1 MHSVSR
7 FLLTSL
13 LATALLCS
21 AASGQD
27 LDDPGAVGSDVT
39 ITLTN
44 GNTLTGTLID
54 NQGTDI
60 VIDHDLLGRI
70 TIPRTTIRVE
80 PPEPEPEQTGV
91 EMETPWKGSIDAY
104 VNGSSGNTDQKNY
117 GANLNLQN
125 EDADNID
132 SFLLI
137 YQKETTKQAGKNTT
151 VDKTNARYRRE
162 WKITDSRW
170 RPFAQ
175 VETEIDEFKDYS
187 HRTGGSAGVGY
198 LFVEEAD
205 ERFIGRL
212 GAGATKR
219 FGADSPDDDVI
230 YEALVGLDYSVDFT
244 PTNHFAVE
252 TTVYPSVNN
261 GGDYR
266 SFSKAEW
273 RLDVS
278 EESNWYFKV
287 GGNHTYDN
295 VKIPGNDKGDF
306 NYYAGVGTSF

>member
-7 FLLTSL
+7 FLFCSL
-13 LATALLCS
+13 LATALLCGVGS
-21 AASGQD
+21 AQD

-54 NQGTDI
+54 NTGTDI
-60 VIDHDLLGRI
+60 VINHDLLGRI

-80 PPEPEPEQTGV
+80 PPEPEPETSGI
-91 EMETPWKGSIDAY
+91 EMETPWNGSVDAY
-104 VNGSSGNTDQKNY
+104 VNGSSGNTSQKNY
-117 GANLNLQN
+117 GVNLNMQN
-125 EDADNID
+125 EDEENVD
-132 SFLLI
+132 SFLVI

-151 VDKTNARYRRE
+151 VDKVNARYRRE
-162 WKITDSRW
+162 WKIRDSRW

-175 VETEIDEFKDYS
+175 AETEVDQFKDYS
-187 HRTGGSAGVGY
+187 HRTGAAAGVGY
-198 LFVEEAD
+198 VFLDEPD

-230 YEALVGLDYSVDFT
+230 YEALLGLDYSVDFT

-278 EESNWYFKV
+278 EESDWYFTL
-287 GGNHTYDN
+287 GANHTYDN
-295 VKIPGNDKGDF
+295 VKIPGTGKGDV